1 MGSDSKEKKY
11 ESQVKD
17 YTNNLKGKVS
27 SLKPE
32 NAFESAKETLEE
44 VLPMFIWLRSEGK
57 DLKRVEKITKNE
69 IKVNDDET
77 LSDEDN
83 DKLNKAVESL
93 KTKTAF
99 ATFDKYIFKDSLLKL
114 SVMTNGEPKLTAKNK
129 YILKLHK
136 DCYWLRLYVLFKDD
150 PNKVDLREFDLISK
164 VINIILKEED
174 KYLKSRHLGF
184 GLTKVKLRKMLIL
197 ELKKYFIKLAKSI
210 EELIKNR
217 KKEEAVAKQ
226 NKEIAEAEEKIKNST
241 PDEKSIPDYFKLLK
255 NVNNEEKFKKVLSA
269 LSGVNEGNFNFEE
282 QVKDWKV
289 EKQFNMFPCFKEAY
303 SKRVCIKLRKHLKDN
318 CKRKF
323 KEVADEA
330 TRFQEED
337 SNKRVDASAW
347 INGKQ
352 RDAYVEKTTTTNDL
366 LDFVQKE
373 LKCSKI
379 EDMFLAAKLNEDL
392 ANLPVNIPGLPTKAG
407 KILKVPSFKV
417 PLSNTYL
424 VDWDFVKKHFGNKT
438 ASGFGDMADLY
449 VFDKNHKGQ
458 WDKIKGSE
466 DLPKP
471 EAKPVK
477 KNSSSSK
484 ITPPS
489 EEKNSFSSKITPP
502 SEEKKKD
509 PKSSNS
515 TKKTD
520 DTNKNEELKKELDEL
535 KKSKDDKEAK
545 LIELNKG
552 IKELKAA
559 KENAEICLNKDA
571 SYCGKT
577 WGRWEGKNLKEWKE
591 YYENGNLGWWER
603 TYTTSQERAKR
614 MQEEID
620 IQKGRIEEYTKR
632 ADEIEKLTEE
642 IKDID
647 KRVEDVNKQLKK

>member
-1 MGSDSKEKKY
+1 MGSDSKEKQY
-11 ESQVKD
+11 EKKVKD
-17 YTNNLKGKVS
+17 YTNSLKSKVS

-114 SVMTNGEPKLTAKNK
+114 SVMTNGEPKLTDGNK

-184 GLTKVKLRKMLIL
+184 GLTKVKLRKLIIL
-197 ELKKYFIKLAKSI
+197 ESKKYFIKLDKSI
-210 EELIKNR
+210 EELVKNR
-217 KKEEAVAKQ
+217 KKEEAVARQ

-241 PDEKSIPDYFKLLK
+241 PDEKSIPNYFKLLK
-255 NVNNEEKFKKVLSA
+255 NVNNVEKFNEALSA
-269 LSGVNEGNFNFEE
+269 LLSVNGGNFNFEE

-289 EKQFNMFPCFKEAY
+289 EKQFNMFPCFKEDY
-303 SKRVCIKLRKHLKDN
+303 LERVCIRIRKHLKDN
-318 CKRKF
+318 CKKKF

-337 SNKRVDASAW
+337 SKKRVEVSAW
-347 INGKQ
+347 INGKK

-379 EDMFLAAKLNEDL
+379 EDMFLAAKLREDIP
-392 ANLPVNIPGLPTKAG
+392 LPSLIPKKVAKYVPHEGG
-407 KILKVPSFKV
+407 QILKVPETFLFIFTLDMNKV
-417 PLSNTYL
+417 
-424 VDWDFVKKHFGNKT
+424 KEMFGNET
-438 ASGFGDMADLY
+438 ASGFGKMADLY

-471 EAKPVK
+471 EAEPVK
-477 KNSSSSK
+477 KNSS
-484 ITPPS
+484 
-489 EEKNSFSSKITPP
+489 SSKITPP

-520 DTNKNEELKKELDEL
+520 DTKKNEELKKELDEL
-535 KKSKDDKEAK
+535 TQSKADKEAE
-545 LIELNKG
+545 LIELNQEIEELKIKRENAKTCLENDASKCGKDWDNKTGWDKKGLIGWESYYKEGKIGWTDWALGKG
-552 IKELKAA
+552 ISA
-559 KENAEICLNKDA
+559 
-571 SYCGKT
+571 
-577 WGRWEGKNLKEWKE
+577 
-591 YYENGNLGWWER
+591 
-603 TYTTSQERAKR
+603 
-614 MQEEID
+614 
-620 IQKGRIEEYTKR
+620 KGRLEQVQKEIANQKKIIEDC
-632 ADEIEKLTEE
+632 DEKCNDLDKDIEQLNNK

-647 KRVEDVNKQLKK
+647 RKIEDVNKKLKK